1 MKKTAILVFIPLIL
15 LSCTLVTF
23 AQSVPARPASPAGA
37 QAKDEQKEAQA
48 EQAPVYNESA
58 DAKADIV
65 VAVARAGKENRRVL
79 VQWGANWC
87 GWCRLLHKLF
97 HEDKNIVRKIL
108 YEYEV
113 VLVDIGKFDKNTD
126 LAESYDTFTNGFK
139 KAGVP
144 FLTVLGGDGQVVANQ
159 DTSVF
164 EAGKAYDSNKV
175 LEFLTKNQA
184 VYLEAD
190 GVLRKGLEKAGAS
203 GRRVFLHFG
212 APWCGWC
219 KRLEAWMARPDV
231 APLLAKDFIDVKI
244 DQDRM
249 TGGKEIKGRFPGSEK
264 AGIPWFAVLDP
275 DGKILVDSSFQGS
288 NIGFPATDEE
298 IAAFG
303 EFLKRGTKALS
314 EAEIQKLLETLK
326 QPPK

>member
-1 MKKTAILVFIPLIL
+1 MKKTAIFVFIPLIL
-15 LSCTLVTF
+15 LSFTLVTF
-23 AQSVPARPASPAGA
+23 AQSVPARPASPAGT
-37 QAKDEQKEAQA
+37 QAKDGQKETQA
-48 EQAPVYNESA
+48 EQAPVYDESA
-58 DAKADIV
+58 DAKADI
-65 VAVARAGKENRRVL
+65 AAAIARTGKENRRVL

-97 HEDKNIVRKIL
+97 HEDKNIARKIL

-126 LAESYDTFTNGFK
+126 LAESYDAFTNGFK

-184 VYLEAD
+184 VYLEAET
-190 GVLRKGLEKAGAS
+190 VLRQGLEKAGAS
-203 GRRVFLHFG
+203 SRRVFLHFG

-231 APLLAKDFIDVKI
+231 ASLLAKDFVDVKI

-249 TGGKEIKGRFPGSEK
+249 TGGKEIKGRFPGSER

-298 IAAFG
+298 IASFSD
-303 EFLKRGTKALS
+303 FLKKGTKAIS
-314 EAEIQKLLETLK
+314 ETEIQKLLETLK
-326 QPPK
+326 QTPK

>member
-1 MKKTAILVFIPLIL
+1 MKKTAIFVFIPLIL
-15 LSCTLVTF
+15 LSFTLVTF

-37 QAKDEQKEAQA
+37 QAKEGQKATPA
-48 EQAPVYNESA
+48 AQAPVYDESA
-58 DAKADIV
+58 DAKADTAA
-65 VAVARAGKENRRVL
+65 AVARAKNENRRVL

-87 GWCRLLHKLF
+87 GWCRLLHKLL
-97 HEDKNIVRKIL
+97 HDDKNIARKIL
-108 YEYEV
+108 YEYEYAA
-113 VLVDIGKFDKNTD
+113 VDIGKFDKNTD
-126 LAESYDTFTNGFK
+126 LAESYDAFTNGFK

-144 FLTVLGGDGQVVANQ
+144 YLTILDSDGKVVANQ

-164 EAGKAYDSNKV
+164 EVGKGYDSNKV

-184 VYLEAD
+184 VYLEAED
-190 GVLRKGLEKAGAS
+190 VLRKGLETAGAS

-231 APLLAKDFIDVKI
+231 APLLAKDFVDVKI

-264 AGIPWFAVLDP
+264 AGIPWFAVLEP
-275 DGKILVDSSFQGS
+275 NRKVLVDSSFQGS
-288 NIGFPATDEE
+288 NIGFPATEQE

-303 EFLKRGTKALS
+303 EFLKRGTEALS

>member
-1 MKKTAILVFIPLIL
+1 MKKAPIL
-15 LSCTLVTF
+15 LLVPLFLSSF
-23 AQSVPARPASPAGA
+23 AVTILAGSVRQNPVAPAAGQAQGAKKADPA
-37 QAKDEQKEAQA
+37 D
-48 EQAPVYNESA
+48 QAPVYDESA
-58 DAKADIV
+58 DAKADIAA
-65 VAVARAGKENRRVL
+65 AVARAHKENRRVL

-97 HEDKNIVRKIL
+97 HEDKNIARKIL
-108 YEYEV
+108 YEYDV
-113 VLVDIGKFDKNTD
+113 VLVDIGKFDRNTD
-126 LAESYDTFTNGFK
+126 LAESYDAFTNGFK
-139 KAGVP
+139 KGGVP
-144 FLTVLGGDGQVVANQ
+144 YLTILGGDGKIVANQ

-164 EAGKAYDSNKV
+164 EVGEGYDSIKV
-175 LEFLTKNQA
+175 LDFLTKNQA
-184 VYLEAD
+184 VYLEAEA
-190 GVLRKGLEKAGAS
+190 VLRNGLEQAGAS

-249 TGGKEIKGRFPGSEK
+249 SGGKEIKTRFPASEK

-275 DGKILVDSSFQGS
+275 DGKVIVNSSLQGS
-288 NIGFPATDEE
+288 NIGFPATEE
-298 IAAFG
+298 ELAAFD
-303 EFLKRGTKALS
+303 EFLKQGTKALS
-314 EAEIQKLLETLK
+314 EAETKKLLDTLK

>member
-1 MKKTAILVFIPLIL
+1 MKKTAIFAFSALFLLIL
-15 LSCTLVTF
+15 TATTF
-23 AQSVPARPASPAGA
+23 AQTVAARPASPADS
-37 QAKDEQKEAQA
+37 QAEKGQKATPA
-48 EQAPVYNESA
+48 EQAPVYDESA
-58 DAKADIV
+58 DAKADIAA
-65 VAVARAGKENRRVL
+65 AVARAKKENRRVL

-97 HEDKNIVRKIL
+97 HDDKEIAIKIL
-108 YEYEV
+108 YEYEYV
-113 VLVDIGKFDKNTD
+113 AVDIGKFDKNTNV
-126 LAESYDTFTNGFK
+126 AESYDAFTNGFK

-144 FLTVLGGDGQVVANQ
+144 YLTVLDSDGNVVASQ

-164 EAGKAYDSNKV
+164 EVGRGYDSNKV

-184 VYLEAD
+184 VYLEAEA
-190 GVLRKGLEKAGAS
+190 VLRQGLEKAGAS

-219 KRLEAWMARPDV
+219 KRLEAWMARRDV
-231 APLLAKDFIDVKI
+231 APFLAKDFIDVKI

-264 AGIPWFAVLDP
+264 AGIPWFAVLAP

-298 IAAFG
+298 IASFG
-303 EFLKRGTKALS
+303 EFLKKGTKAIS
-314 EAEIQKLLETLK
+314 ETDIQKLLETLK
-326 QPPK
+326 TPPK

>member
-1 MKKTAILVFIPLIL
+1 MKKTALFVFIPLIL
-15 LSCTLVTF
+15 LSFTLVTF
-23 AQSVPARPASPAGA
+23 AQTVPARPAAGA
-37 QAKDEQKEAQA
+37 QTKEGHKTTQA
-48 EQAPVYNESA
+48 EQAPVYDESA
-58 DAKADIV
+58 DAKADIAA
-65 VAVARAGKENRRVL
+65 AVTLAGKENRRVF

-97 HEDKNIVRKIL
+97 HDDKNIARKIL

-126 LAESYDTFTNGFK
+126 LAETYDAFTNGFK
-139 KAGVP
+139 KAGFP
-144 FLTVLGGDGQVVANQ
+144 YLTVLDGDGRVVANQ

-164 EAGKAYDSNKV
+164 EAGKAYDPNKV

-184 VYLEAD
+184 EDLEAE
-190 GVLRKGLEKAGAS
+190 GVLRKGLEKASVS

-231 APLLAKDFIDVKI
+231 ASLLAEDFVDVKI

-249 TGGKEIKGRFPGSEK
+249 TGGKEIKRRFPGSEK
-264 AGIPWFAVLDP
+264 AGIPWFVVLDP

-288 NIGFPATDEE
+288 NIGFPATEQE

-303 EFLKRGTKALS
+303 EFLKKGTKTFS
-314 EAEIQKLLETLK
+314 ETEIQKLLDTLK

>member
-1 MKKTAILVFIPLIL
+1 MKNTALFVFIPLIL
-15 LSCTLVTF
+15 LSFTLVTF
-23 AQSVPARPASPAGA
+23 AQTVPARPATPASA
-37 QAKDEQKEAQA
+37 QAKDGQKATQA
-48 EQAPVYNESA
+48 EQAPVYDESA
-58 DAKADIV
+58 DAKADIAA
-65 VAVARAGKENRRVL
+65 AVARAGKENRRVL

-97 HEDKNIVRKIL
+97 HDDKNIARKIL

-126 LAESYDTFTNGFK
+126 LAESYDAFTNGFK

-144 FLTVLGGDGQVVANQ
+144 YLTVLDGDSRVVANQ

-164 EAGKAYDSNKV
+164 ETGKTYDSNKV
-175 LEFLTKNQA
+175 LEFLTMNQA
-184 VYLEAD
+184 VYLEAEA
-190 GVLRKGLEKAGAS
+190 VLRKGLEKAGVS

-231 APLLAKDFIDVKI
+231 ASLLAKDFVDVKI

-275 DGKILVDSSFQGS
+275 GGKTLVDSSFQGN
-288 NIGFPATDEE
+288 NIGFPATDQE
-298 IAAFG
+298 IATFG
-303 EFLKRGTKALS
+303 EFLKKGTKVLS
-314 EAEIQKLLETLK
+314 ETEVQKLLDSLK

>member
-1 MKKTAILVFIPLIL
+1 MKKTAIFVFIPLIL
-15 LSCTLVTF
+15 LSFTLVTF

-37 QAKDEQKEAQA
+37 QAKEEQKSSQA
-48 EQAPVYNESA
+48 EQAPVYDESA
-58 DAKADIV
+58 DSKADIAA
-65 VAVARAGKENRRVL
+65 AVTRAGKENRRVL
-79 VQWGANWC
+79 VQWGGNWC

-97 HEDKNIVRKIL
+97 HEDKNIARKIF

-126 LAESYDTFTNGFK
+126 LAEGYDAFTNGFK

-144 FLTVLGGDGQVVANQ
+144 YLTVLDGNGQVVANQ